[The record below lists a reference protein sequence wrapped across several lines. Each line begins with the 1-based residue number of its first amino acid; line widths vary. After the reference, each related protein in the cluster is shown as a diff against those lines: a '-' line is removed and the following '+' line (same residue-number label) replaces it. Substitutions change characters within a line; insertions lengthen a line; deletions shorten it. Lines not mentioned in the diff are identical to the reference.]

1 MFLKKIRLNDEKTLF
16 YERNAYF
23 INFIS
28 SDTKLINDTEHVY
41 ICDDD
46 FAINVLENKFHINM
60 YEDKPK
66 ILIRTILVEAF
77 PEELYNMITLSKNI
91 VYSFMMYLNDDKLDK
106 LCKE

>member
-16 YERNAYF
+16 YKRNAYF

-28 SDTKLINDTEHVY
+28 SDTKFISDDECIYV
-41 ICDDD
+41 CDDD
-46 FAINVLENKFHINM
+46 FAINVLENKFHICM
-60 YEDKPK
+60 YRDKPK
-66 ILIRTILVEAF
+66 IQIRMILIKAF
-77 PEELYNMITLSKNI
+77 PEELYNMIILSKNV